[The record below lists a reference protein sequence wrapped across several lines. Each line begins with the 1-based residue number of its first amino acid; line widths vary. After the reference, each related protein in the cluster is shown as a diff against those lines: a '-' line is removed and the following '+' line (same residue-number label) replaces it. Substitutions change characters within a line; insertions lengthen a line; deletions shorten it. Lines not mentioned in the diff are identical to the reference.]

1 MKKHT
6 LLFLG
11 LFSSLLQTN
20 AQSGSTLYGVV
31 RKNYYSMVQTPL
43 DSNWIEQLD
52 SSTVRLGELNLNT
65 GVVNNIGNKSYKESV
80 NLTGAALNPFDNS
93 FVFIGANAI
102 NTFSLN
108 TGLLVSNPQLNNPIA
123 QSYFDNFRF
132 NHSDSILYGLAR
144 RIIYNPTTMSY
155 TGQVFL
161 SKVNTISGV
170 ITQISPS
177 SVAQGF
183 ALAGSA
189 IDPFQMVYY
198 FSTGSRLLGLD
209 LYNGIVFSN
218 VAIQIPNGGIFD
230 NFTYSCVDNT
240 LYGLVRRNYF
250 SYKPNPLFPS
260 DSIEE
265 LDSSTVRLAKI
276 NPSNGQVTIISPS
289 AVTQGGY
296 SLNAGSAVDP
306 NSFTFFYNPGGRI
319 IGVSLITGLKTIDQ
333 PLSFANGDYFD
344 LMRNF
349 ENCKTASAKRLS
361 SGEILS
367 TPNKSAKIDF
377 TLYPNPSSEFVEIN
391 SSEQLSSISLFDIK
405 GQSLLSV
412 QPQSSKYKLAVFNLL
427 PGIYFVE
434 CKGKS
439 GSSNIQKL
447 IRIP

>member
-1 MKKHT
+1 MKTKILIILSFFT
-6 LLFLG
+6 
-11 LFSSLLQTN
+11 SLSQVS
-20 AQSGSTLYGVV
+20 AQSGSTLFGVV
-31 RKNYYSMVQTPL
+31 RKNYYSLIQIPF
-43 DSNWIEQLD
+43 DSSWIEQLD

-65 GVVNNIGNKSYKESV
+65 GQVSNVGNKSYKESV

-102 NTFSLN
+102 NTFNLN

-132 NHSDSILYGLAR
+132 NHSDSTLYGLAR
-144 RIIYNPTTMSY
+144 RVIYNPTTMNY

-161 SKVNTISGV
+161 SKVNTTSGV

-198 FSTGSRLLGLD
+198 FSTGDRLIGLD
-209 LYNGIVFSN
+209 LYNGTIFSN
-218 VAIQIPNGGIFD
+218 ATIQVPNGGIFD
-230 NFTYSCVDNT
+230 NFTFSCIDNS
-240 LYGLVRRNYF
+240 LYGLVRKNYF
-250 SYKPNPLFPS
+250 SYKFNPLFPT

-276 NPSNGQVTIISPS
+276 NTSNGQVSIISPS
-289 AVTQGGY
+289 TVTLGGY

-306 NSFTFFYNPGGRI
+306 SSLTFFYNPGGRI
-319 IGVSLITGLKTIDQ
+319 VGVSLLTGLKTIDK
-333 PLSFANGDYFD
+333 PLTITNGDYFD

-361 SGEILS
+361 TGETVGIRSNPL
-367 TPNKSAKIDF
+367 KINF
-377 TLYPNPSSEFVEIN
+377 NLYPNPASETVELN
-391 SSEQLSSISLFDIK
+391 SSEEMTSIELVNVNNVSVVTAQPRSSRFILNLS
-405 GQSLLSV
+405 QV
-412 QPQSSKYKLAVFNLL
+412 T
-427 PGIYFVE
+427 PGVYYIH
-434 CKGKS
+434 CKSKS
-439 GSSNIQKL
+439 GSSSFQKL
-447 IRIP
+447 IRIH